1 MIITLGQ
8 ELLNSN
14 IYDEDSV
21 VRTRIR
27 NRMEIILKSLSP
39 NYRCIGK
46 YKNGISMDFCQ
57 ICANLNILQE
67 IVIPY
72 EDNDNA
78 WPIPIKTR
86 FADIVKKS
94 KKTKLLHKGGFNPKK
109 LKDMDAY
116 TFASS
121 DLLINITII
130 NGVEKITLVAKNEHQ
145 IPKSL
150 VNQLV

>member
-1 MIITLGQ
+1 MIIALGQ

-14 IYDEDSV
+14 IYDEDSI
-21 VRTRIR
+21 VRSRIR
-27 NRMEIILKSLSP
+27 NRIELILKSLPADS
-39 NYRCIGK
+39 RCLGK

-57 ICANLNILQE
+57 ICANMNILQE
-67 IVIPY
+67 VIIPY
-72 EDNDNA
+72 EDNDNS
-78 WPIPIKTR
+78 WPIPIKSK

-116 TFASS
+116 ASTSS
-121 DLLINITII
+121 DIIINITIN
-130 NGVEKITLVAKNEHQ
+130 NGVEKITLVAKNEYQ

-150 VNQLV
+150 FNKLV